1 MSAKIEQLVAM
12 RLNTYFKQ
20 QPVTPALTELK
31 TELATD

>member
-20 QPVTPALTELK
+20 QPVTPRLNGTK
-31 TELATD
+31 NRIGN